1 MNLFYCDDI
10 PEKVPLPL
18 VVKLGED
25 ESRHALKV
33 LRLGPGDSIRVTNGR
48 GYHYMGTIQG
58 TVDKSL
64 EIRLTEEIPLFDF
77 TRPRMHLAVSPL
89 KNPDRLE
96 WLVEKATEAGIYM
109 VSFMLTH
116 RTEKRGVNIDRLKRI
131 TVAALKQSLGGW
143 LPVLKGPVKF
153 DSLINE
159 TDESEKFIA
168 LCDGQ
173 HPLLWDA
180 LSGQQDAV
188 ILVGPEGD
196 FTPEEAAM
204 AIAAGFK
211 PVSLGK
217 HRLRTETAGLVS
229 IFAFQMKSRNL

>member
-10 PEKVPLPL
+10 PEKVALPL
-18 VVKLGED
+18 AARLGED

-33 LRLGPGDSIRVTNGR
+33 LRLGPGDPIWVTHGR
-48 GYHYMGTIQG
+48 GYHYTGTIHG
-58 TVDKSL
+58 TVGKTL
-64 EIRLTEEIPLFDF
+64 ELWLTEEIPLFDF

-96 WLVEKATEAGIYM
+96 WLVEKATEAGIYRI
-109 VSFMLTH
+109 SFMLTR
-116 RTEKRGVNIDRLKRI
+116 RTEKQGVNIERLKRI
-131 TVAALKQSLGGW
+131 TIAALKQSMGGW
-143 LPVLKGPVKF
+143 LPVLEGPVKF
-153 DSLINE
+153 DSLINDA
-159 TDESEKFIA
+159 DEAEKFIA
-168 LCDGQ
+168 VCEGE

-188 ILVGPEGD
+188 ILIGPEGD

-229 IFAFQMKSRNL
+229 IFAFQMKSCNL